1 MTEEIKQLI
10 EKIQQEGIQVAQN
23 KAQEIESLGK
33 KQAAEII
40 QKAKNEAEKI
50 IAQAKDKVNKLEEA
64 SKASLTQAGRN
75 LLISL
80 KKDINVLLN
89 KIIILSV
96 RQALT
101 ANELTKILHSLIAD
115 NVKQNKSNIII
126 SVSKEDLTKLEK
138 GFLAELKEEVKKG
151 ITIKSSEDILAGFLI
166 SYDAGKSYFD
176 FTDKALADYLGQYLK
191 PELAKFIKE

>member
-1 MTEEIKQLI
+1 M
-10 EKIQQEGIQVAQN
+10 
-23 KAQEIESLGK
+23 
-33 KQAAEII
+33 
-40 QKAKNEAEKI
+40 
-50 IAQAKDKVNKLEEA
+50 
-64 SKASLTQAGRN
+64 
-75 LLISL
+75 
-80 KKDINVLLN
+80 
-89 KIIILSV
+89 SV

>member
-1 MTEEIKQLI
+1 MAEEIKQLI
-10 EKIQQEGIQVAQN
+10 EKIQQEGIKVAED
-23 KAQEIESLGK
+23 KAQEIESQAK
-33 KQAAEII
+33 KQAEQII
-40 QKAKNEAEKI
+40 QKAKNEADKI

-64 SKASLTQAGRN
+64 SKASLSQAGRN

-80 KKDINVLLN
+80 KKDVNALLN

-101 ANELTKILHSLIAD
+101 VNELSKILHSLITD

-126 SVSKEDLTKLEK
+126 SVSKEDLAKLEK

-151 ITIKSSEDILAGFLI
+151 ITINASEDILAGFLI

-191 PELAKFIKE
+191 PELAKFIK